1 MLKIKK
7 ILSDI
12 CYVYLT
18 SKRSDMFL
26 EINTSLGHLIL
37 IYPLQILLL
46 IILLV
51 LGIYELY
58 HFLEIKRFLSIGR
71 IFGQRKYI
79 KQIMFLNSGQGC
91 TQRAVSI
98 ETAFLLFYCLCRISS
113 YFDSINFYKSSI
125 LTFTTDSEIR
135 IFISLPPKSFIV

>member
-71 IFGQRKYI
+71 NFGQRKYF
-79 KQIMFLNSGQGC
+79 K
-91 TQRAVSI
+91 
-98 ETAFLLFYCLCRISS
+98 
-113 YFDSINFYKSSI
+113 
-125 LTFTTDSEIR
+125 
-135 IFISLPPKSFIV
+135 